1 MPARVFSFICPYNY
15 SSCVFFCSYSFFKY
29 HQVNQGLEGSGA
41 VRIDKCQPTFGQGL
55 HEEDKETKG
64 NKGAMMWV

>member
-1 MPARVFSFICPYNY
+1 MS
-15 SSCVFFCSYSFFKY
+15 FFCSYSFFKY